1 MRLTVRSIEGGGGG
15 GVQGTVAHHYYSHV
29 DFRDWWDGYDV
40 VSPTPGSA
48 QPSMAVQTSVART
61 GVDWRGLEEPWTGMD

>member
-1 MRLTVRSIEGGGGG
+1 M
-15 GVQGTVAHHYYSHV
+15 QGTVAHHYYSHV

-48 QPSMAVQTSVART
+48 RPSMAVQTSVART
-61 GVDWRGLEEPWTGMD
+61 SRARASGAWTGVD